1 MSRVISGSQG
11 EDCRPWDIP
20 DLADHA
26 AGTPVAGIRHSN
38 ADTPGRLTAGDLET
52 IEQQAREEGFEAGYR
67 EGIEAGRQAQASRI
81 EYLEQLMQAL
91 TRPLADLDRQVEA
104 DLVELAIAIA
114 RQLLHGEYEIAPE
127 RVARVVRDA
136 IGMLPAASRVVRLQ
150 LHPEDAALVRELVQL
165 PESAGDW
172 QIIEDPTVS
181 RGGCLVDSE
190 TVRVDAT
197 VEGRLEAIL
206 ATMMTDETAEGGE
219 G

>member
-20 DLADHA
+20 ELADHA
-26 AGTPVAGIRHSN
+26 AGMPAAGIRHGN
-38 ADTPGRLTAGDLET
+38 ADPSGRVTAGDLET
-52 IEQQAREEGFEAGYR
+52 IEQQAREEGFECGYR
-67 EGIEAGRQAQASRI
+67 EGMEAGRQAQASRV
-81 EYLEQLMQAL
+81 EYLEQIMQTL

-114 RQLLHGEYEIAPE
+114 RQLLRGEYETAPE
-127 RVARVVRDA
+127 RVATVVRDA

-165 PESAGDW
+165 PESAHDW

-197 VEGRLEAIL
+197 VEARLEATL
-206 ATMMTDETAEGGE
+206 ETLMADETAEGGE
-219 G
+219 E